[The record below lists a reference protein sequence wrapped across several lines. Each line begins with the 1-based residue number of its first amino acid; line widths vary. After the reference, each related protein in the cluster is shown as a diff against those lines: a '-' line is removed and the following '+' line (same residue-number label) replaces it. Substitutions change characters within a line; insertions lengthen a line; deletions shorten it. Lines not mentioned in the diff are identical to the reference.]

1 MQAGLNDTGTRRFA
15 NNPWLIVLSDVGV
28 LPVLYAITARAASP
42 CGPARAARPA
52 MDIYNE
58 GPAMVIVPAFS
69 PELISTGNFELPQK
83 YVWRAWPPWQRRE
96 TG

>member
-28 LPVLYAITARAASP
+28 LYAITARAASP
-42 CGPARAARPA
+42 YGPARAARPA
-52 MDIYNE
+52 MAIAAR
-58 GPAMVIVPAFS
+58 PAMAMAIVPAFS
-69 PELISTGNFELPQK
+69 PEIISTGNFELPQK

-96 TG
+96 AG